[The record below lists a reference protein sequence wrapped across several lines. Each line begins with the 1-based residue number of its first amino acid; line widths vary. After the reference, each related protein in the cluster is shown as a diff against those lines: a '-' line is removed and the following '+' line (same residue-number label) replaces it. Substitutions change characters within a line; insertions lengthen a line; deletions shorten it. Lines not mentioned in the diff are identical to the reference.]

1 MLALKSLPVNV
12 DSILHRNFVKRQN
25 NLMSA
30 VYTYIFISLL
40 IVTFLN
46 AKFMQCRNTTLNL
59 MYHKWVKT
67 TKF

>member
-59 MYHKWVKT
+59 MYHK
-67 TKF
+67 